1 MYTNVYAGNIE
12 RNQETIEI
20 SFILIF
26 LLKSNGT
33 EFLPQSQTF

>member
-1 MYTNVYAGNIE
+1 MYTNVFAENSV
-12 RNQETIEI
+12 RNQETIEV

-33 EFLPQSQTF
+33 EILPQSQTF